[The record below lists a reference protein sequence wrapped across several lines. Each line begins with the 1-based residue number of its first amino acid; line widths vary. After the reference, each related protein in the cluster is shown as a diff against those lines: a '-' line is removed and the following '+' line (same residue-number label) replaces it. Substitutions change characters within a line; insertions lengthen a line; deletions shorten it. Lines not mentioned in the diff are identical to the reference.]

1 MSDTSLGDSKT
12 LVGQEEPGMFHY
24 AQLIQERELVPVPI
38 FAHDLAV
45 PDLGEEDARHRRP
58 SPGRWDGSPRD
69 GGQPLGLGPARRP
82 VCEDLIAL
90 GEDAV
95 DVKAQVGEGRHE
107 ALVVSDALGF
117 VQHRHARLFPCIVV
131 RQLR

>member
-58 SPGRWDGSPRD
+58 SLGWWDGSPRD
-69 GGQPLGLGPARRP
+69 GGQPLGLGAAHRP
-82 VCEDLIAL
+82 VYEDLIAL

-95 DVKAQVGEGRHE
+95 DVKAKVGKAVTKRW
-107 ALVVSDALGF
+107 LYPMLWV
-117 VQHRHARLFPCIVV
+117 LFSTGTPGYSPA
-131 RQLR
+131 

>member
-69 GGQPLGLGPARRP
+69 GGQPLGLGAAHRP

-95 DVKAQVGEGRHE
+95 DVKAKIGEGPLTELPRSKTCSRRFAKKVWKNTQFE
-107 ALVVSDALGF
+107 
-117 VQHRHARLFPCIVV
+117 
-131 RQLR
+131 